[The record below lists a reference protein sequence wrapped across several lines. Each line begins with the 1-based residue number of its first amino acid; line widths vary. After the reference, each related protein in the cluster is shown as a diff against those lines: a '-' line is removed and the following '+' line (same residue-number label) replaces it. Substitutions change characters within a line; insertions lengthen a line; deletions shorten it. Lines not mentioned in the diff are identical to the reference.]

1 MSTTWIIFVFILSLA
16 VLLFGIIKLK
26 MNSGVMMLVT
36 ALLTGIFLQ
45 MNATTL
51 ISTVASGFGNMM
63 AALGIV
69 VGLGS
74 ILGGI
79 LEASGATD
87 QLALSMLKS
96 FGSKRANLALN
107 ATGYLISI
115 PVFMG
120 PAYIILNPICLALSK
135 HTKKHVIGYTTALV
149 VGLMCTH
156 CLVIPTPGPLAV
168 SGALG
173 ANIGFF
179 ILYSIIISL
188 AASAVGGWFY
198 GNFLT
203 KKYGNLDGAADVSD
217 DDAIAEITQNT
228 RAVHPS
234 AAAAIFLILLPIILI
249 LISTVLPYLSQAS
262 AILNVCTFLSA
273 SNGVG
278 ALTVSV
284 ITAWL
289 MLRKYIDRTAAKIF
303 SSSLNDVGDIFFIL
317 AASGAYGAVISASGI
332 GSIISSFISSTGIPL
347 FVMAFILSVLL
358 KAALGSSATALV
370 TTASLIA
377 PMMNAA
383 ASPVIVGL
391 AICLGGLGVCL
402 PTDGAFWQVKE
413 YNNLSMKDT
422 FIAHTGGNLI
432 ACIVGF
438 TVLCILSACAGFL
451 PGLA

>member
-1 MSTTWIIFVFILSLA
+1 MHSLPCH
-16 VLLFGIIKLK
+16 
-26 MNSGVMMLVT
+26 S
-36 ALLTGIFLQ
+36 
-45 MNATTL
+45 
-51 ISTVASGFGNMM
+51 
-63 AALGIV
+63 
-69 VGLGS
+69 
-74 ILGGI
+74 
-79 LEASGATD
+79 
-87 QLALSMLKS
+87 
-96 FGSKRANLALN
+96 
-107 ATGYLISI
+107 Y
-115 PVFMG
+115 
-120 PAYIILNPICLALSK
+120 
-135 HTKKHVIGYTTALV
+135 
-149 VGLMCTH
+149 
-156 CLVIPTPGPLAV
+156 PGPLAV